1 MYNKTTSHL
10 GLPLPHEQN
19 DLEDDVLRI
28 IAAFKAVDAFAQATD
43 ATLAARLAQATS
55 ADDLITG
62 LLLRATATEQAQGL
76 LEAVQTEH
84 GQTLLALAAA
94 LALKLEG
101 PPTAERPG
109 GIRVGA
115 GLHLEEGENGEKDV
129 LAVDP
134 FPLAVPVGFIGA
146 FSGGFGGEN
155 NRYPIPLGSGE
166 PDLGW
171 CLCDGVL
178 TNGLPVPD
186 LRGRMILGSD
196 DAHAAGSA
204 GGAATHVHSVS
215 GTVGATTL
223 SAAQL
228 ASHTH
233 TATGYSPTSDALDL
247 RPGSILAFW
256 DKSQTKRTVTT
267 SSNGSSS
274 SHTHGLT
281 ASSGAASSLPPYYSL
296 AFIMRCA

>member
-1 MYNKTTSHL
+1 MYNKTTGHL
-10 GLPLPHEQN
+10 SLPLPHEQN
-19 DLEDDVLRI
+19 ALEDDALRI
-28 IAAFKAVDAFAQATD
+28 IAAFRALDAFAKATD
-43 ATLAARLAQATS
+43 DARVRT
-55 ADDLITG
+55 DDLIAA
-62 LLLRATATEQAQGL
+62 LLLRATATEQAQAL
-76 LEAVQTEH
+76 LDAVQTEH
-84 GQTLLALAAA
+84 GQTLLGHAAA
-94 LALKLEG
+94 LAAKQDDV
-101 PPTAERPG
+101 PPTAERRG
-109 GIRVGA
+109 SIRVGA
-115 GLHLEEGENGEKDV
+115 GLHLEEGGNGEKDV

-146 FSGGFGGEN
+146 FSGSFGGEG
-155 NRYPIPLGSGE
+155 NRYPIPLGSE
-166 PDLGW
+166 KPDLGW

-204 GGAATHVHSVS
+204 GGAATHTHSVS

-267 SSNGSSS
+267 SSNGSSN